1 MVNFFGAVYDYNAE
15 IKEPIIF
22 RDGDIVE
29 CGVLCVKF
37 NSIQFRQP
45 NYS

>member
-1 MVNFFGAVYDYNAE
+1 MVNLFGAIYDYNVE
-15 IKEPIIF
+15 IKELIIF

-29 CGVLCVKF
+29 CGVLGVKF